1 MTTTFDNTQAK
12 EEGWMLSFNTEGK
25 AFLWH
30 ALVCHCSNLRGFNE
44 ALSFD
49 ELEQL
54 AIDYVK
60 ERAAAGSPYHIQA
73 LAIFQLT

>member
-1 MTTTFDNTQAK
+1 MKPTFDNTQAHL
-12 EEGWMLSFNTEGK
+12 EGWELALDSSGK
-25 AFLWH
+25 HYLWH
-30 ALVCHCSNLRGFNE
+30 AAPDRCSNLPGFNE
-44 ALSFD
+44 ALKYD

-54 AIDYVK
+54 AIDHVK